1 MEKINF
7 NHKIIKVIL
16 RDEVDLSIFNEIFK
30 FREYRQNEKIIE
42 KAKDA
47 IIDVGAHAGFFS
59 LYAAAFNSNVKI
71 YALEP
76 EPNNFLALNQNIKLN
91 PEFKKIKLVNVA
103 LGSTAGQAMLYLSAD
118 SHNHSFLKETNKT
131 GKELPVKTASLN
143 YFCLKQKI
151 AKISLLKMDIEGG
164 EHEIIKNFSEAEW
177 ALIDNL
183 FLEVHETK
191 LGFYQSLEKIIRP
204 NGFSVQIFPCQFA
217 HNLKFMLAVNKR
229 KIKPSY

>member
-30 FREYRQNEKIIE
+30 FREYRQTEKIIE

-103 LGSTAGQAMLYLSAD
+103 
-118 SHNHSFLKETNKT
+118 
-131 GKELPVKTASLN
+131 
-143 YFCLKQKI
+143 
-151 AKISLLKMDIEGG
+151 
-164 EHEIIKNFSEAEW
+164 
-177 ALIDNL
+177 
-183 FLEVHETK
+183 
-191 LGFYQSLEKIIRP
+191 
-204 NGFSVQIFPCQFA
+204 
-217 HNLKFMLAVNKR
+217 
-229 KIKPSY
+229 